1 MADPKQLA
9 SLLSEEEE
17 LRRFNAMQGDQPWY
31 SKALPMEGRATF
43 LPFRDTMEGSVFN
56 KREVA
61 LPGILAGA
69 LNAFTSP
76 ARALTGSDPTFKP
89 GEEAAN
95 MALNTF
101 GGGIATGKAIRNP
114 TGQGGFDLNIVPL
127 DAAKNIK
134 MATALPTDEMFLNAV
149 KNTPNAEIID
159 DGLKI
164 SLIRNQKPEQAGM
177 ESVRGGVFYLPEGS
191 GNARYYATGVSGYG
205 GKEPISGE
213 TVVKNPLFVKGA
225 TGGKAPA
232 AAYDSLMGKGAYEK
246 MRQDVLQ
253 ATGVRSLPNNLL
265 SNAEKA
271 VHLGETLQ
279 KYGVD
284 PSVAGYIL
292 ENSKFGNQLPYAMQ
306 EYIVG
311 EAARKAGHDSIVG
324 FSKKKTGEPFISELF
339 DLREAT
345 YPTKQ
350 GGFSLRDEFTNRK
363 ELLRQEF
370 DKLDK

>member
-1 MADPKQLA
+1 MADPKDLAAQLSA
-9 SLLSEEEE
+9 
-17 LRRFNAMQGDQPWY
+17 FNAIEAGQPWY
-31 SKALPMEGRATF
+31 KKQLPMEGRATF

-56 KREVA
+56 KRELA
-61 LPGILAGA
+61 LPGLLAGA
-69 LNAFTSP
+69 VNAFTSP
-76 ARALTGSDPTFKP
+76 ERARTGSDPTFNA

-95 MALNTF
+95 FALNTF
-101 GGGIATGKAIRNP
+101 GGGLATGKALRNP

-127 DAAKNIK
+127 DTAKNIK
-134 MATALPTDEMFLNAV
+134 MATTLPSDEMFLNAV

-159 DGLKI
+159 DGLKV
-164 SLIRNQKPEQAGM
+164 SLVRNQKPEQSGM

-191 GNARYYATGVSGYG
+191 ANVKHYSTGKMGYG
-205 GKEPISGE
+205 GTEPISGE
-213 TVVKNPLFVKGA
+213 TIVKNPLFVKGA

-253 ATGVRSLPNNLL
+253 ANSVRRLPNNLL
-265 SNAEKA
+265 SEADKVA
-271 VHLGETLQ
+271 RVGETLS

-284 PSVAGYIL
+284 PELAGYIMQ
-292 ENSKFGNQLPYAMQ
+292 NSKFGNQLPYALQ
-306 EYIVG
+306 ELIVS

-324 FSKKKTGEPFISELF
+324 FSKKRTGEPFISELF

-350 GGFSLRDEFTNRK
+350 GGFSLRDEFTTRK
-363 ELLRQEF
+363 DLLKQEF
-370 DKLDK
+370 DKLEK